1 MFVENLNRVYQTL
14 SVCCESKPS
23 LSDVEVF
30 VVNLNR
36 VYQTWSVCCETKP
49 SIRRGVFVVKLN
61 RVSDVE
67 CLL

>member
-1 MFVENLNRVYQTL
+1 MKLNRVYQTW

-30 VVNLNR
+30 VVKLNR

-49 SIRRGVFVVKLN
+49 SLADL
-61 RVSDVE
+61 VSQE
-67 CLL
+67 GY